1 MMAKAD
7 KSLDRLKSKM
17 DMFGARKLYYLRE
30 RGTRTWLVAI
40 SGNLCGTAISGE
52 IQ

>member
-1 MMAKAD
+1 MAIVRAIIKEEKMAKAD

-30 RGTRTWLVAI
+30 
-40 SGNLCGTAISGE
+40 
-52 IQ
+52 